1 MTTFNKIMDILIVGI
16 LTCTAIYITNN
27 EVLQY
32 LYTLLGLC
40 VIVSI
45 GTAKNY
51 K

>member
-1 MTTFNKIMDILIVGI
+1 MTTFNKIMDILIVSI
-16 LTCTAIYITNN
+16 FTATAVFITDS

-40 VIVSI
+40 VVVTI

>member
-1 MTTFNKIMDILIVGI
+1 MNIFNKIIDILIVGI
-16 LTCTAIYITNN
+16 FTCTAIFITDS

-45 GTAKNY
+45 STAKNY